1 MSPESPVQHGVVE
14 KTLDLWSHGK
24 QPWSE
29 FESADIRPN
38 LVDNAAAP
46 EGPRLCTLRCK
57 EVSGNV
63 FRKDTDFKNKKKI
76 ILGKIVS
83 VCQLESVVY
92 T

>member
-46 EGPRLCTLRCK
+46 EAPETVYLAMQGSFWKR
-57 EVSGNV
+57 VSQGYR
-63 FRKDTDFKNKKKI
+63 F
-76 ILGKIVS
+76 
-83 VCQLESVVY
+83 
-92 T
+92 